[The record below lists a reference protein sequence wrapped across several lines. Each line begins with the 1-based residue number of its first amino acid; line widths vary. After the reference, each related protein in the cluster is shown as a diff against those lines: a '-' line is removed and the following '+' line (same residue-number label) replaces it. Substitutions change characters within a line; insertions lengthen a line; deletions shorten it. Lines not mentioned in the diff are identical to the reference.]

1 MDPEK
6 VLWLARRLG
15 GPPTRALIVGCEPA
29 LVPTAPPG
37 EEVVAGLSP
46 VVERAVTEAI
56 KLVEALVAQLVEPKG
71 VVE

>member
-1 MDPEK
+1 
-6 VLWLARRLG
+6 
-15 GPPTRALIVGCEPA
+15 
-29 LVPTAPPG
+29 VPTAPPG